1 MRTPRAPKGAPN
13 GQPASRAVRPKS
25 TERTVSNVIARVR
38 QLKTDKRG
46 IAALEYVLLAAFVAF
61 AIVAGAATFG
71 ISVKNYSNNLGNTV
85 NNMNSSAPANNN

>member
-1 MRTPRAPKGAPN
+1 MAPE
-13 GQPASRAVRPKS
+13 GQPAGRAVRPKS

-46 IAALEYVLLAAFVAF
+46 VAALEYVLLAAFVAF

-71 ISVKNYSNNLGNTV
+71 ISVKNHSSNPGNADS
-85 NNMNSSAPANNN
+85 NMNSSAPANTN